1 MARRA
6 WWVLMALACASI
18 AAAGA
23 PPEPGR
29 HLSFVACPVIRD
41 TELPCW
47 LVEHEGELYFL
58 GLQGDSASSFYSPQF
73 KHKALIEARV
83 ADGGRVCGGIPLAEV
98 QVSVM
103 PQIDL
108 SCQTILPAEGFSPP
122 AYERGP
128 GPAVRPHPPAPRVD
142 PEPPYATRE
151 FVIGFQFDSEFLVR
165 RNTRK
170 VEDAVRYIELAK
182 PSRVRVEATR
192 GVSRLSNG
200 EDLVEPAGI
209 AERRA
214 MRIRRILVELGVP
227 PDLLDVHWSEQPL
240 PGNGIDDHVR
250 RRVTVTVEV
259 PEPPAT

>member
-1 MARRA
+1 MPDDPAGRRLLAAGVRARAGSGR
-6 WWVLMALACASI
+6 
-18 AAAGA
+18 AAASAGAARQSGA
-23 PPEPGR
+23 PY
-29 HLSFVACPVIRD
+29 D
-41 TELPCW
+41 
-47 LVEHEGELYFL
+47 
-58 GLQGDSASSFYSPQF
+58 
-73 KHKALIEARV
+73 
-83 ADGGRVCGGIPLAEV
+83 
-98 QVSVM
+98 
-103 PQIDL
+103 
-108 SCQTILPAEGFSPP
+108 
-122 AYERGP
+122 
-128 GPAVRPHPPAPRVD
+128 
-142 PEPPYATRE
+142 TRE
-151 FVIGFQFDSEFLVR
+151 FDIGFQFDSEFLVR